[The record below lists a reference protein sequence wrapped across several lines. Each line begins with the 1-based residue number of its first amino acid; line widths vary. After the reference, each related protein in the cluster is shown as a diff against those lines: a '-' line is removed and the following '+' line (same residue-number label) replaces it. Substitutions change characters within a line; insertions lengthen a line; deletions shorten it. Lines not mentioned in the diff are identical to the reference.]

1 MVVLWRLLLVLL
13 EMRRDWLPL
22 RPGTTA
28 AYVSRNFEWDAARK
42 CPQLYSQCECALA
55 APVYFISSAILGTL
69 PDAGKVDAY
78 CHDGD
83 LGKPRAERASG
94 L

>member
-1 MVVLWRLLLVLL
+1 MLL
-13 EMRRDWLPL
+13 EMRREWLPL

-28 AYVSRNFEWDAARK
+28 AYVSRNFEWDAA
-42 CPQLYSQCECALA
+42 LYLRTVEMGICLALH
-55 APVYFISSAILGTL
+55 PFILLGRAILRTL

>member
-1 MVVLWRLLLVLL
+1 MVVLRRLLLVLL
-13 EMRRDWLPL
+13 LGLLGLPL

-28 AYVSRNFEWDAARK
+28 AYLSRSFDRDAARK
-42 CPQLYSQCECALA
+42 CPQLIRNANLLWLH
-55 APVYFISSAILGTL
+55 PFILLGRAILRTL